1 MRDADSTEMSEIPF
15 VGPQGRGRRDEDPH
29 LQLARQARDESTLLS
44 GAGMDIPRE
53 PRGPGRRMAAGFA
66 ALLLLAAITVVLG
79 RLRPAS
85 PVVDGDLIVTAPVQ
99 RGALPIEV
107 RGWGEFAADQ
117 VQRVEA
123 TVAGR
128 VASIHVR
135 PGDVV
140 QAGSPLIQLA
150 SPDLALES
158 ARAEQEFTAAKAA
171 FTALRRSIG
180 TQRLER
186 ESSLVERRVE
196 LARAGRSVERLEAL
210 FARDEASEAEL
221 SAAVE
226 TLAVINEQIRVEE
239 EMLALLKET
248 GDEQISLEKEKL
260 LALAEVLQRERER
273 LSALAVTAP
282 GDAVVESVE
291 VATGTWVD
299 PGTGLVRM
307 IRPERLRADL
317 KVPLPAAKEVRTGD
331 AVLLVDAVGDTTG
344 GEVQL
349 IGVPQAGE
357 RGKFVQV
364 SVRLE
369 SPPKADAAVD
379 AGVDAV
385 IHLGL
390 IEDALY
396 VKRPAWTDGGGVSS
410 VFRVAS
416 DGESA
421 ERVKVKFGA
430 GSWDQI
436 QVLEGLQHGDVIIV
450 SDMSAFDSA
459 ECVRIK

>member
-1 MRDADSTEMSEIPF
+1 
-15 VGPQGRGRRDEDPH
+15 
-29 LQLARQARDESTLLS
+29 
-44 GAGMDIPRE
+44 MDIPRE
-53 PRGPGRRMAAGFA
+53 PRGPARKIAAGFA

-85 PVVDGDLIVTAPVQ
+85 PVVDGDLIVTASVQ

-107 RGWGEFAADQ
+107 RGWGELAADQ

-128 VASIHVR
+128 VSSILVR

-221 SAAVE
+221 SAALE
-226 TLAVINEQIRVEE
+226 TVAAINEQIRVEE

-273 LSALAVTAP
+273 LSALAVAAP

-291 VATGTWVD
+291 VATGAWVD
-299 PGTGLVRM
+299 PGTGLVRL

-317 KVPLPAAKEVRTGD
+317 KVPLPAAKKIRTGD
-331 AVLLVDAVGDTTG
+331 AVRLVDAVGDTTG

-349 IGVPQAGE
+349 IGDPQPGE
-357 RGKFVQV
+357 GGKYVQV
-364 SVRLE
+364 NVRLE

-430 GSWDQI
+430 GSWDQV
-436 QVLEGLQHGDVIIV
+436 QVLEGLQDGDVIIV